1 MITKIIHY
9 ITADI
14 WRIRLSDCP
23 PVQSFL
29 IKHSRIVILTIRGFL
44 EDSCF
49 LRASALTFYS
59 LLSVGP
65 VVALAFGIAKGFGME
80 KLLETQVV
88 DKIPAQEEVLQQ
100 VTQYAHALLENTQ
113 GGVIAGIGIVLL
125 IWSVLKVLNHIE
137 MSFNE
142 IWHLKKS
149 RSWKR
154 KISNYLSFIVIA
166 PILLMIYTSIPVF
179 ISTQITLIADKIVI
193 LQKISPLLLTLLKL
207 SPYLLIWGVFT
218 FIYLVI
224 PNTRVN
230 FMSGLLGGI
239 IGGAIFLLTQWI
251 YIYFQV
257 GVARYNPIYGSL
269 AALPLLLIWLN
280 VGWIILLAGAEY
292 SFAHQNAE
300 TYEFEPDY
308 ANISLHFKRLLTL
321 RILHLLAKRFAASDP
336 PMGTVQISQT
346 LMIPSRHV
354 RYIMAELV
362 ECGLVSN
369 IQQDAYKEA
378 TFQPASDINLWTV
391 KYVTDAIERSG
402 VNHIPVAQTKE
413 LQNLQEA
420 LEKIGAVIEGSP
432 DNKLLRDI

>member
-1 MITKIIHY
+1 MLARIINY
-9 ITADI
+9 ITTGI
-14 WRIRLSDCP
+14 WRIRLRDCP
-23 PVQSFL
+23 PGQSFL
-29 IKHSRIVILTIRGFL
+29 IRHLRIVILAIRSFL
-44 EDSCF
+44 EDRCP

-100 VTQYAHALLENTQ
+100 VIQYAHALLANTQ

-142 IWHLKKS
+142 IWHIKKS

-166 PILLMIYTSIPVF
+166 PILLMMYTSIPVF
-179 ISTQITLIADKIVI
+179 ISTQITLIAGKITI
-193 LQKISPLLLTLLKL
+193 LQKISPLLFALLKL
-207 SPYLLIWGVFT
+207 FSYILMWGLFTVIYLL
-218 FIYLVI
+218 I

-230 FMSGLLGGI
+230 FVSGLLGGI
-239 IGGAIFLLTQWI
+239 IAGTIFLLVQWA
-251 YIYFQV
+251 YINFQV
-257 GVARYNPIYGSL
+257 GVAKYNPIYGSL
-269 AALPLLLIWLN
+269 AALPLLLVWLN
-280 VGWIILLAGAEY
+280 LGWIILLIGAEY
-292 SFAHQNAE
+292 SFAHQNVE
-300 TYEFEPDY
+300 TFEFEPDY
-308 ANISLHFKRLLTL
+308 ASVSLHFKRLLTL
-321 RILHLLAKRFAASDP
+321 RILHLLAKRFAASEP
-336 PMGTVQISQT
+336 PLSATKISQT

-354 RYIMAELV
+354 RDILAQLV

-369 IQQDAYKEA
+369 MQPERYAET

-391 KYVTDAIERSG
+391 KYVTDAMERSG
-402 VNHIPVAQTKE
+402 VNHIPVAQNRE
-413 LQNLQEA
+413 LQKIEEA
-420 LEKIGAVIEGSP
+420 VQKIGAVIESSSE
-432 DNKLLRDI
+432 NKLLRDI